1 MPQKS
6 LTSCLTKT
14 LVIVE
19 SPSKCKK
26 IEGYLGPGH
35 KCVASFGHL
44 RELIS
49 LSNID
54 IQNDFSPI
62 FTNIEEKK
70 RQIQLLETEIKRTD
84 KVILATDDD
93 REGEAIAWHIC
104 ALFGLDVERTER
116 IVFHEITESAIKYA
130 VQHPRRINMNLVY
143 AQQTRQILD
152 LLVGFSLSP
161 ILWKHIANQNLSA
174 GRCQTPA
181 LKLVYENQQEIERN
195 PGKMVYQTTGYFQ
208 LPKCG
213 ESHRVFEFEL
223 NRVFEEGNSVVE
235 FLEKMTS
242 CISLNTQSCETIN
255 QYECS
260 EPKHVEKQPPT
271 PLTTSR
277 LQQLSSNELHYSP
290 KETMRLCQS
299 LYEAGHITYMRTD
312 SSLYSAEF
320 LSVASSYIRE
330 TYDDSYVSKNI
341 HTLSLSPS
349 INNGESQNQK
359 KDIDTN
365 KNESGPH
372 EAIRPTHLSLT
383 DPIEMDGKERRMYKL
398 IWKTAIESCMSP
410 AIFQSIKATITSI
423 NNNNYLFIKHAE
435 QMKFAGWMIIDI
447 GVSEKIKSNPDFQF
461 LLNQKAQQ
469 QGETSQVIIQ
479 RIYSKQVL
487 KEFKSH
493 YTEAKLVQLLEKNG
507 IGRPSTFS
515 SLVDKIQERKYVSK
529 QDIPKRKI
537 ECVDYEVSFENFQV
551 KEQKTIQLQ
560 KEEQGTNTDIYEIAT
575 EREIHG
581 ERGKLVIQPLGIMVM
596 DFLNTHFS
604 SLFEYQYTSQMETR
618 LDDIAKGYAN
628 RKDICQEC
636 YHDIQTAI
644 SSLKDVVLQMNG
656 ENKPEKYKPTKIE
669 IQIDACHTFII
680 GKYGPVI
687 KYRNPDNGKISFK
700 PIKMR
705 ENETLDYR
713 KLERG
718 EYSLEDL
725 CGDSDTH
732 TNPNTK
738 YSEKKENQVSAS
750 GINIGLHEG
759 VPVFLK
765 KGKYGLYAAWGE
777 KTKSLKS
784 LGNRPLENITFE
796 EVLQEMKYNKK

>member
-143 AQQTRQILD
+143 AQQTRQVLD

-320 LSVASSYIRE
+320 LSDASSYIRE
-330 TYDDSYVSKNI
+330 TYDDSYVSKDI

-349 INNGESQNQK
+349 INNGESQNQI
-359 KDIDTN
+359 KDIN
-365 KNESGPH
+365 KNNNESGPH

-383 DPIEMDGKERRMYKL
+383 DTVEMDGKERRMYKL
-398 IWKTAIESCMSP
+398 IWKTALESCMSP
-410 AIFQSIKATITSI
+410 AIFHSIKATIS
-423 NNNNYLFIKHAE
+423 NSMDRDNHSFIKHAE
-435 QMKFAGWMIIDI
+435 QMKFAGWMIIDM

-469 QGETSQVIIQ
+469 SRAVIIQ

-487 KEFKSH
+487 KESKSH

-515 SLVDKIQERKYVSK
+515 SLVDKIQDRKYVLK
-529 QDIPKRKI
+529 QDISKRKI
-537 ECVDYEVSFENFQV
+537 ECVDYEVSFEKSENGT
-551 KEQKTIQLQ
+551 TIPDA
-560 KEEQGTNTDIYEIAT
+560 DIFEIAT

-618 LDDIAKGYAN
+618 LDEIAKGSAN
-628 RKDICQEC
+628 RKDVCQEC
-636 YHDIQTAI
+636 YHDIQRAI
-644 SSLKDVVLQMNG
+644 SSLKSASQQTNG

-669 IQIDACHTFII
+669 IQIDTFHTFII

-687 KYRNPDNGKISFK
+687 KHRNPDNGKISFK

-725 CGDSDTH
+725 CGDNDTLP
-732 TNPNTK
+732 NPNTICVG
-738 YSEKKENQVSAS
+738 KKEKSVSS
-750 GINIGLHEG
+750 GINIGIYEG
-759 VPVFLK
+759 HPVFLK

-784 LGNRPLENITFE
+784 LGNRPVENITFE
-796 EVLQEMKYNKK
+796 EVLQQMKYNKNDERTKE